1 MKKLIGFLLVLVL
14 VFGVTETAEA
24 QWKLG
29 VQGGVAFAS
38 VGGDDATTASL
49 GFDPQGVTG
58 IVGTVYLNYAFTPIV
73 SFQPGVSFV
82 QKGVEGTESGI
93 PVSIDIDYFEIPLL
107 LRFDVP
113 SAGSAGVHFLGG
125 PVVSFEAGC
134 DLTEGPLSASCDDAD
149 AEITS
154 TDFGFAAGA
163 GLTFGIGRASLV
175 IDGMYNLGLSS
186 IDDSTDDFSFKNRA
200 FTITAGF
207 EIPLGR

>member
-1 MKKLIGFLLVLVL
+1 MKKFTGLLLVLVL
-14 VFGVTETAEA
+14 VFGVTETAQA

-29 VQGGVAFAS
+29 VQGGVAFSS
-38 VGGDDATTASL
+38 VGGDDATTAAL

-58 IVGTVYLNYAFTPIV
+58 FVGTVYLNYAFTPIV

-82 QKGVEGTESGI
+82 QKGLEGTEGGTTLA
-93 PVSIDIDYFEIPLL
+93 IDVDYFEIPLL

-113 SAGSAGVHFLGG
+113 TAGSVGVHFLGG
-125 PVVSFEAGC
+125 TIISFEAGC
-134 DLTEGPLSASCDDAD
+134 DISFGTASATCEDDGTEIS
-149 AEITS
+149 S
-154 TDFGFAAGA
+154 TDFGLAAGA
-163 GLTFGIGRASLV
+163 GLTFGIGRAALV

-186 IDDSTDDFSFKNRA
+186 IDDSTDDFSVKNRA